1 MEELIG
7 TLIKKKVIDSRAG
20 NIGKNWENWL

>member
-7 TLIKKKVIDSRAG
+7 TLIKKKVIDSRVG
-20 NIGKNWENWL
+20 NIGKSWKDWL